1 MKQKSI
7 TLQYLFKIFMI
18 LGLMIPFGELEAQTL
33 AFPEATGFGRYTTG
47 ARGAANPQIYLVTNL
62 NDSGAGSFRDA
73 VSQPG
78 RFVIFKVG
86 GIINLSS
93 AIAVAANTTIAG
105 QTATGEGIVLLGKV
119 SFSGSSNTIARYFR
133 IRYGDNTQNQDA
145 SGVSNGANII
155 LDHMTFTWGTD
166 EVFSINWDGKGV
178 SPDNITLQN
187 CIIGQG
193 LHRHNH
199 SAGGLMQPSNG
210 GKISLIGN
218 LYICNKTRN
227 NKVKGIN
234 EFVNNVVYNWG
245 NYGNTYGHV
254 ESGDAY
260 IMGGD
265 SAGRSDV
272 NIINN
277 YFIGGPNTST
287 TISTPFNRGS
297 QEFYLYGS
305 GNYFDNNRDGVLN
318 GTLVPEDITGY
329 PIYDASTILSAPND
343 YPMKNPVLSAQAAY
357 DKILLSVGASYPT
370 RDQVDNLM
378 ISDLNSKGTTAA
390 YVYDRSSFA
399 KQFGFINNGAGHV
412 YGAPA
417 PLDTDNDGMPDAWED
432 ANGLDKNL
440 ADALAVSTT
449 HAPYLNIEVYINGL
463 TNQTPP
469 DFIIPPTNVNFT
481 SVVSTEVPEASS
493 LTINWID
500 SATNETNYVLERS
513 TDGTNFTAIA
523 TLGANVTSYN
533 ETALTPNTLYYYQ
546 VKAIN
551 ATASSVY
558 NSASITTPP
567 IPSLPT
573 KATTPNPSSGFT
585 FVQLNGGNLTVKW
598 LGSANT
604 TTYAVYFGT
613 DPLNLSKLADVAYV
627 AAPSYLLTG
636 LSPAITYYWR
646 IDATNAKG
654 TTTGDVWNFRALTP
668 ELVGH
673 WPFNE
678 VAGEGQQ
685 IADISSYANNGQI
698 DASFDNA
705 AVRVSGKT
713 IPGKT
718 NNALD
723 FVTLLPN
730 KLMVSIPNQDQLF
743 LDKNSFTVSFWM
755 KADASLIPGTGISSY
770 ILCKGSMTKNA
781 VTGATGRRF
790 NVEVKGT
797 AFRFA
802 IDDDKNKT
810 ELTSSF
816 ATNKYYTGDWVHVVI
831 MRDLAANKLR
841 IYTNGALTG
850 EANDATG
857 TSVGI
862 GEPTDLVI
870 GNIGALELFANTT
883 PAPYKGLIDE
893 LKIFNYAL
901 TAADVTN
908 TFTQT
913 FLGNEKFSQNKN
925 RGTVYPNPVKDQIF
939 ITIPSYKSATATAT
953 LSDITGK
960 IILKER
966 IVSDANGLFSL
977 NIANKKISGIYIL
990 NVSGENLNSNFKIVA
1005 E

>member
-1 MKQKSI
+1 
-7 TLQYLFKIFMI
+7 MI
-18 LGLMIPFGELEAQTL
+18 CGMLSNLSNLEAQTL
-33 AFPEATGFGRYTTG
+33 AFPEATGFGRYTVG

-62 NDSGAGSFRDA
+62 NDSGPGSFRDA

-86 GIINLSS
+86 GIINLTS

-105 QTATGEGIVLLGKV
+105 QTATGEGVVLLGKV
-119 SFSGSSNTIARYFR
+119 SFSGSSNTIARYLR

-166 EVFSINWDGKGV
+166 EVFSINWDSKGV

-245 NYGNTYGHV
+245 NYGNTYGHT

-265 SAGRSDV
+265 SAGTSDV

-277 YFIGGPNTST
+277 YFIGGPHTST
-287 TISTPFNRGS
+287 TVSTPFNRGNS
-297 QEFYLYGS
+297 GFSLYGP
-305 GNYFDNNRDGVLN
+305 GNYFDNNRNGVLD
-318 GTLVPEDITGY
+318 GTLVPQDLSGFPVEDLSSIK
-329 PIYDASTILSAPND
+329 STPYD
-343 YPMKNPVLSAQAAY
+343 YPMKNPALSAQAAY
-357 DKILLSVGASYPT
+357 DQILLNVGASYPR

-378 ISDLNSKGTTAA
+378 ISDLNSKGTTAT
-390 YVYDRSSFA
+390 YMYDRSSFA

-417 PLDTDNDGMPDAWED
+417 PLDSDNDGMPDAWED
-432 ANGLDKNL
+432 ANGLNKNL

-449 HAPYLNIEVYINGL
+449 NAPYLNIEVYINGL
-463 TNQTPP
+463 INVTPP
-469 DFIIPPTNVNFT
+469 DFFIPPSNVNFT
-481 SVVSTEVPEASS
+481 NVASTEVPAESS
-493 LTINWID
+493 LTVNWND
-500 SATNETNYVLERS
+500 NASNETNYVLERS
-513 TDGTNFTAIA
+513 TDGTNFTEIA

-533 ETALTPNTLYYYQ
+533 QTALTPNTLYYYR
-546 VKAIN
+546 VKAVN
-551 ATASSVY
+551 GTESSVY
-558 NSASITTPP
+558 SEVASLTTPP
-567 IPSLPT
+567 IPSVPT
-573 KATTPNPSSGFT
+573 KATTPNPSTGFA

-598 LGSANT
+598 LGSSNT
-604 TTYAVYFGT
+604 TSYAVYFGT
-613 DPLNLSKLADVAYV
+613 DPLNLTKLADVAYV

-646 IDATNAKG
+646 IDASNAKG
-654 TTTGDVWNFRALTP
+654 TMTGDVWNFRALTP

-673 WPFNE
+673 WPFKE

-685 IADISSYANNGQI
+685 IVDNTSYANNGQL
-698 DASFDNA
+698 DAAFDNST
-705 AVRVSGKT
+705 VRVAGKADKA
-713 IPGKT
+713 I
-718 NNALD
+718 D
-723 FVTLLPN
+723 FATLTPN
-730 KLMVSIPNQDQLF
+730 KLMVSIPSQDQILF
-743 LDKNSFTVSFWM
+743 DNNSFTVSFWM
-755 KADASLIPGTGISSY
+755 KAGASLMPATSPVALSSY

-781 VTGATGRRF
+781 TTGATGRRF
-790 NVEVKGT
+790 NVEIKSNQL
-797 AFRFA
+797 RFA

-810 ELTSSF
+810 ELNSTQA
-816 ATNKYYTGDWVHVVI
+816 ATRYYNGAWVNVVV
-831 MRDLAANKLR
+831 MRDVTGAKLR
-841 IYTNGALTG
+841 IYTDGVLTG
-850 EANDATG
+850 ERADATG

-883 PAPYKGLIDE
+883 PAPYKGLFDE
-893 LKIFNYAL
+893 LKMFNYAL
-901 TAADVTN
+901 TPTEITALYNQAV
-908 TFTQT
+908 
-913 FLGNEKFSQNKN
+913 LSNEKFSQNN
-925 RGTVYPNPVKDQIF
+925 LGGTVFPNPVKDQIF
-939 ITIPSYKSATATAT
+939 INIPEQKLSQATAT
-953 LSDITGK
+953 LSDISGR
-960 IILKER
+960 IILKEK
-966 IVSDANGLFSL
+966 IVSDGNGLFSL
-977 NIANKKISGIYIL
+977 NIAGKKVSGIYVL
-990 NVSGENLNSNFKIVA
+990 NVSGENFNSNFKIVA

>member
-1 MKQKSI
+1 MKKN
-7 TLQYLFKIFMI
+7 TLTFKHLLKFFMFC
-18 LGLMIPFGELEAQTL
+18 GLMISFGELEAQTL

-62 NDSGAGSFRDA
+62 NDSGPGSFRDA
-73 VSQPG
+73 VSQTG

-86 GIINLSS
+86 GIINLTS

-105 QTATGEGIVLLGKV
+105 QTATGEGVVLLGKV
-119 SFSGSSNTIARYFR
+119 SFSGSSNTIARYLR

-145 SGVSNGANII
+145 SGVSNGTNII

-166 EVFSINWDGKGV
+166 EVFSINWDSKGV

-245 NYGNTYGHV
+245 NYGNTYGHT

-265 SAGRSDV
+265 SAGTSDV

-277 YFIGGPNTST
+277 YFIGGPHTST
-287 TISTPFNRGS
+287 TVSTPFNRGNS
-297 QEFYLYGS
+297 GFSLYGP
-305 GNYFDNNRDGVLN
+305 GNYFDNNRNGVLD
-318 GTLVPEDITGY
+318 GTLVPQDLSGFPVEDLSSIK
-329 PIYDASTILSAPND
+329 STPYD
-343 YPMKNPVLSAQAAY
+343 YPMKNPTLSAQEAY
-357 DKILLSVGASYPT
+357 DKILASVGASYPR

-378 ISDLNSKGTTAA
+378 ISDLMSKGTTAT
-390 YVYDRSSFA
+390 YMYDRSSFA

-432 ANGLDKNL
+432 SNGLNKNL

-449 HAPYLNIEVYINGL
+449 NAPYLNIEVYINGL
-463 TNQTPP
+463 TNVTPP
-469 DFIIPPTNVNFT
+469 DFFIPPSNVNFT
-481 SVVSTEVPEASS
+481 NVASTEVPAESS
-493 LTINWID
+493 LTVNWND
-500 SATNETNYVLERS
+500 NASNETNYVLERS
-513 TDGTNFTAIA
+513 TDGTNFTEIA

-533 ETALTPNTLYYYQ
+533 QTALTPNTLYYYR
-546 VKAIN
+546 VKAVN
-551 ATASSVY
+551 GTESSVY
-558 NSASITTPP
+558 SEVASLTTPP
-567 IPSLPT
+567 IPSVPT
-573 KATTPNPSSGFT
+573 KATTPNPSTGFA

-604 TTYAVYFGT
+604 TSYAVYFGT
-613 DPLNLSKLADVAYV
+613 DPLNLTKLADVAYV

-646 IDATNAKG
+646 IDASNTKG
-654 TTTGDVWNFRALTP
+654 TMTGDVWNFRALTP

-673 WPFNE
+673 WPFKE

-685 IADISSYANNGQI
+685 IADNTSYANNGQL
-698 DASFDNA
+698 DAAFDNA
-705 AVRVSGKT
+705 SVRVAGKVD
-713 IPGKT
+713 
-718 NNALD
+718 NAID
-723 FVTLLPN
+723 FTTLTPN
-730 KLMVSIPNQDQLF
+730 KLMVSVPNQDNLLF
-743 LDKNSFTVSFWM
+743 DNNSFTVSFWM
-755 KADASLIPGTGISSY
+755 KANASLIPPGTTLSSY
-770 ILCKGSMTKNA
+770 ILCKGSMTKNLS
-781 VTGATGRRF
+781 TGATGRRF
-790 NVEVKGT
+790 NVEIKSNQL
-797 AFRFA
+797 RFA
-802 IDDDKNKT
+802 IDDDKTKT
-810 ELTSSF
+810 ELTSSLP
-816 ATNKYYTGDWVHVVI
+816 ATSYFTGNWVNVII
-831 MRDLAANKLR
+831 MRDLTTSKLK
-841 IYTNGALTG
+841 IYTNGVFTNERA
-850 EANDATG
+850 DATG

-883 PAPYKGLIDE
+883 PAPYKGLFDE
-893 LKIFNYAL
+893 LKMFNYAL
-901 TAADVTN
+901 TPTEITALYNHAV
-908 TFTQT
+908 
-913 FLGNEKFSQNKN
+913 LSNEKFSQNN
-925 RGTVYPNPVKDQIF
+925 LGGTVFPNPVKDQIF
-939 ITIPSYKSATATAT
+939 INIPEQKLSQATAT
-953 LSDITGK
+953 LSDITGR
-960 IILKER
+960 IILKEK
-966 IVSDANGLFSL
+966 IVSDGNGLFSL
-977 NIANKKISGIYIL
+977 NIAGKKVSGIYVL
-990 NVSGENLNSNFKIVA
+990 NVSGVNFNSNFKIVA